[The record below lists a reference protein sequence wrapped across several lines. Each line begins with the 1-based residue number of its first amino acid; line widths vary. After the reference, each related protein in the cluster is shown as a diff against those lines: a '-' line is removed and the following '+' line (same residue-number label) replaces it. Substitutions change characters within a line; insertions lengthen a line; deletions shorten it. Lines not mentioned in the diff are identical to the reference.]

1 MAWLQLTFESNRE
14 SANTLSELLEQF
26 GAVSVSLSASS
37 NELLFGQGSSKSEDL
52 WEQTRVTALLHE
64 DTDLD
69 TLIVVAR
76 NRVGADQIRQH
87 QIELIEDRDWVSE
100 YQQTHGP
107 RIFGDQLCICPGW
120 CTPPDHIP
128 NILMLD
134 PGLAFGTGTHDT
146 TGMCLDWL
154 VDHDVCGKQVIDYGC
169 GSGVLALAAL
179 KLWLVDHDVCGKQVI
194 DYGCGSGI
202 LALAALKLGAA
213 HAWAVDID
221 AQALEATRAN
231 ADRNQLSDQITIMH
245 PDAIELPVVDMLLAN
260 VLLNPLKILATKFAG
275 LVSADGVVVISG
287 ILATQAEECLAAYQS
302 WFNMQTPVFRRE
314 WALLEGTRK

>member
-1 MAWLQLTFESNRE
+1 
-14 SANTLSELLEQF
+14 
-26 GAVSVSLSASS
+26 
-37 NELLFGQGSSKSEDL
+37 
-52 WEQTRVTALLHE
+52 
-64 DTDLD
+64 
-69 TLIVVAR
+69 
-76 NRVGADQIRQH
+76 
-87 QIELIEDRDWVSE
+87 
-100 YQQTHGP
+100 
-107 RIFGDQLCICPGW
+107 
-120 CTPPDHIP
+120 
-128 NILMLD
+128 
-134 PGLAFGTGTHDT
+134 
-146 TGMCLDWL
+146 
-154 VDHDVCGKQVIDYGC
+154 
-169 GSGVLALAAL
+169 
-179 KLWLVDHDVCGKQVI
+179 
-194 DYGCGSGI
+194 
-202 LALAALKLGAA
+202 LKLGAA

>member
-14 SANTLSELLEQF
+14 SANTLSELLEKF

-179 KLWLVDHDVCGKQVI
+179 KL
-194 DYGCGSGI
+194 
-202 LALAALKLGAA
+202 GAA

>member
-26 GAVSVSLSASS
+26 GAVSVCLSAIS
-37 NELLFGQGSSKSEDL
+37 NELLFGQDGSEAEEL

-76 NRVGADQIRQH
+76 NRVGAGQIRQH
-87 QIELIEDRDWVSE
+87 HLELVEDRDWVSE
-100 YQQTHGP
+100 YQQTHGI
-107 RIFGDQLCICPGW
+107 RVFGDRLCICPGW

-154 VDHDVCGKQVIDYGC
+154 VAHDISGKQI
-169 GSGVLALAAL
+169 
-179 KLWLVDHDVCGKQVI
+179 I

-202 LALAALKLGAA
+202 LALAALKLGAE
-213 HAWAVDID
+213 HVWAIDID
-221 AQALEATRAN
+221 PQALEATTAN
-231 ADRNQLSDQITIMH
+231 AEKNQLSEQITIMH
-245 PDAIELPVVDMLLAN
+245 PDEIKLPAIDILIAN
-260 VLLNPLKILATKFAG
+260 VLLNPLKDLSAKFAG
-275 LVSADGVVVISG
+275 LVLINGTVVLSG
-287 ILATQAEECLAAYQS
+287 ILANQADECLVAYQS
-302 WFNMQTPVFRRE
+302 WFNMQAPVFRRE
-314 WALLEGTRK
+314 WALLEGVRK